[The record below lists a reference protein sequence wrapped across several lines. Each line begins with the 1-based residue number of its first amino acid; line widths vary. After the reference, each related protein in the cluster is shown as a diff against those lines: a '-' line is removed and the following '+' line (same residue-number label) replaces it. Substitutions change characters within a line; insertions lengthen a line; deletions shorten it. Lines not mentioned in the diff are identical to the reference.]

1 MQESKTSSLMDC
13 RYEHLI
19 GINHDG
25 VHTINTSD
33 LKSCKNAAAIQERG
47 AGCSVSLTSER
58 RNIIASSVHT

>member
-1 MQESKTSSLMDC
+1 MS
-13 RYEHLI
+13 
-19 GINHDG
+19 INYDG

-47 AGCSVSLTSER
+47 AGCSVCLTSER